1 MSGRNG
7 QTKSRPFGWRRTAA
21 PSEGGGVGDGGRSS
35 ANNGSAVAAA
45 SGVSDGRRLRGL
57 GRAVR
62 TAALPRRCRSGD
74 ASIAVGRDRGGVG
87 GGGVGGVGVGGAA
100 ARGDRAAIATPL
112 LCRSADG
119 GRTYRS
125 SECASAGG
133 GGATRAGVP
142 LDAAARERKS
152 AFGGGGGGSPP
163 RTATIAASS

>member
-21 PSEGGGVGDGGRSS
+21 PSECGGVGDGGRSS

-87 GGGVGGVGVGGAA
+87 GGGVGGGGDAESESVGTVA
-100 ARGDRAAIATPL
+100 ARSALGRR
-112 LCRSADG
+112 RSDG
-119 GRTYRS
+119 
-125 SECASAGG
+125 A
-133 GGATRAGVP
+133 
-142 LDAAARERKS
+142 
-152 AFGGGGGGSPP
+152 
-163 RTATIAASS
+163 